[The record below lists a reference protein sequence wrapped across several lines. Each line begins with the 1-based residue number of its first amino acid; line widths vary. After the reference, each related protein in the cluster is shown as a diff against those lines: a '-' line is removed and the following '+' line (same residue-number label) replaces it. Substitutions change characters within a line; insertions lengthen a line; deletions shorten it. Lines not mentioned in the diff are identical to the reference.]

1 MPPRKVKVVSMGAPS
16 EEPSRSTLVV
26 LNDVEEVVE
35 EEHPEPPVEAPP
47 PSPEVEAESKP
58 LIDSDEI
65 DDMINEVRGTKDAF
79 MMAAL
84 MVKKKQDEREEC
96 IHCGK
101 TLSKKS
107 LKYSHAKTCKGLQPG
122 DIQVIPELNPED
134 SPEPPPPP
142 PEPVKMK
149 KPRAKAAPKEAKPEV
164 KVEEPVA
171 YRAKTAAE
179 ILVEQREQRRE
190 LRHAR
195 ISLLASQAF

>member
-1 MPPRKVKVVSMGAPS
+1 MPPRKVKVVSMGAPII
-16 EEPSRSTLVV
+16 ENDPGSTMVV
-26 LNDVEEVVE
+26 LNDVEDVVE
-35 EEHPEPPVEAPP
+35 EERPEPPVESPPAP
-47 PSPEVEAESKP
+47 EAEAESKP
-58 LIDSDEI
+58 LIDSEEI
-65 DDMINEVRGTKDAF
+65 DDMIKEIRGTKDAF

-84 MVKKKQDEREEC
+84 AVKKKQDEKEEC

-122 DIQVIPELNPED
+122 DIQAIPELNPED

-142 PEPVKMK
+142 PEPVKLK
-149 KPRAKAAPKEAKPEV
+149 KPRAKPAPKPEV
-164 KVEEPVA
+164 KVEEPVVH
-171 YRAKTAAE
+171 RAKTAAE